1 MTFDGVIICCLFGES
16 MLNKETETKN
26 KIVLS
31 AENIIDVYQNEQV
44 LWNPEL
50 NGSEEAKKQTW
61 MRLRDSLGRTYGRT
75 ASSLAPR

>member
-1 MTFDGVIICCLFGES
+1 M
-16 MLNKETETKN
+16 ETETK

-31 AENIIDVYQNEQV
+31 AENIIDAYQNEQV

-50 NGSEEAKKQTW
+50 NGSEEAKEQTW

-75 ASSLAPR
+75 ASSLEPRQNDAFSSFGLHSKKIA